1 MVSHAIPN
9 NHRPQN
15 HHIPERSGWASPPPI
30 TIPGEQSAH
39 HRGMV
44 PCHPSLSPFLDDFRT
59 IHDKPPHRYPSPSVF
74 PNDRELRASSLRHA
88 LTIDSC
94 PIPHN
99 SQTQPAVAPKPT
111 TFPNDQKSPHVSN
124 RAIAEPQGVVSPQST
139 KPITIAECRPRTIR
153 SGEPQTVPKTPPG
166 RSGMVSPPGR

>member
-1 MVSHAIPN
+1 MPS
-9 NHRPQN
+9 QT
-15 HHIPERSGWASPPPI
+15 I
-30 TIPGEQSAH
+30 TGPRTITFLNGQDG
-39 HRGMV
+39 RV
-44 PCHPSLSPFLDDFRT
+44 PHPSPFLVNNQPITVAWFHVTQACHHSWTISWT